1 MESKG
6 MMLRDVHTYLA
17 LPIRGPKGINPTQR
31 ASKLPYDTHMEKVP
45 ILESILCT
53 SSNFLFL
60 LISFCSTVG
69 NKRIPTTID
78 CF

>member
-6 MMLRDVHTYLA
+6 VMLRDVHTYLA

-45 ILESILCT
+45 ILYVLHQIY
-53 SSNFLFL
+53 
-60 LISFCSTVG
+60 
-69 NKRIPTTID
+69 
-78 CF
+78 CFY